1 MPWYVCLGTMSKD
14 FIKDEQSETSLNGTV
29 YSFLVGHR
37 PIEKEEY
44 MMKRNNI
51 K

>member
-1 MPWYVCLGTMSKD
+1 MPWYVCLGTMSLD
-14 FIKDEQSETSLNGTV
+14 FVKAELNGTSLNCTV
-29 YSFLVGHR
+29 YSFLVDHR

-44 MMKRNNI
+44 MMKTNNI